1 MNTITRETVVVFKHL
16 IDIDVF
22 PEVNTVP
29 PERLKALLDKAVVE
43 MFQLRVKEAEL
54 NANSSGTATIS
65 VEVR

>member
-1 MNTITRETVVVFKHL
+1 MNTITRETVVVFKHTL
-16 IDIDVF
+16 DIDAF

-29 PERLKALLDKAVVE
+29 PEMLKALLDKAVVQ
-43 MFQLRVKEAEL
+43 MFQLRVREAEL